1 MLMRIIRTV
10 ILSFLL
16 CLVAFGPVSAANPV
30 VSVPANAAANAA
42 TTAATSNAPAAK
54 GVVDCLPGCPDYS
67 QLVSWASLPVSPD
80 KPVDVFYVYP
90 TIYPDA
96 SPMNMDVFDQALRT
110 DVQGLLKAQAG
121 VYSQSANLF
130 APYYRQVSF
139 AALDPA
145 AEMTLNSY
153 FRVGADDVH
162 RAFDYYLNFLNQ
174 GRPFILAAHSQGS
187 VVLLDL
193 LRSRFKDPALRKKL
207 VAAYLIGYSV
217 TREDLRKYPW
227 IKAAKGAD
235 DTGVVVSWNTQEPGA
250 TGSPVLREGAICINP
265 LNWRTD
271 DTMADR
277 NLNLGA
283 VFYDDFK
290 GKVLRIVPQYAGARI
305 NLKNGALETVP
316 PDKMDIGHFPPG
328 VLHKFDYAFWYRN
341 LQRNV
346 KTRIDA
352 YFKRNGS

>member
-1 MLMRIIRTV
+1 MRMIRTAV
-10 ILSFLL
+10 LSLL
-16 CLVAFGPVSAANPV
+16 FCVLAIGPVSAATPK
-30 VSVPANAAANAA
+30 
-42 TTAATSNAPAAK
+42 APAAQAA
-54 GVVDCLPGCPDYS
+54 VDCLPGCPDYS

-90 TIYPDA
+90 TIYPDK
-96 SPMNMDVFDQALRT
+96 SPMNMDVFNQALRA

-139 AALDPA
+139 AALDPNV
-145 AEMTLNSY
+145 EMTLNSY
-153 FRVGADDVH
+153 FRIGADDVH

-193 LRSRFKDPALRKKL
+193 LRSRFKDPALQKKL

-227 IKAAKGAD
+227 IKPAKGAD

-250 TGSPVLREGAICINP
+250 TGSPVLRPGAIAINP
-265 LNWRTD
+265 LNWKTD
-271 DTMADR
+271 DTMADK

-283 VFYDDFK
+283 VFFDDFK

-305 NLKNGALETVP
+305 NLENGALETVP
-316 PDKMDIGHFPPG
+316 PDKLVLGHFPPG

-346 KTRIDA
+346 QTRIDA
-352 YFKRNGS
+352 YLKRNGS